1 LLQGDELVKPGAV
14 RALRCQ
20 LRRANPFYADTPA
33 PASQL
38 APKQLQVRIAIARVL
53 QTASDCCFK
62 CKHVFY
68 QKLLQRTS
76 SVHYNGCRHAPAC

>member
-1 LLQGDELVKPGAV
+1 MNQNVRIVLLTAARVSMYCCLLQGDELAKPGAV

-38 APKQLQVRIAIARVL
+38 APKPLQVGSLWVQPSVVRGACL
-53 QTASDCCFK
+53 YQNASK
-62 CKHVFY
+62 
-68 QKLLQRTS
+68 R
-76 SVHYNGCRHAPAC
+76 

>member
-1 LLQGDELVKPGAV
+1 MCTFVHQGSSRHQATLRTPAYLLLQYIFMLLQGDELVKPGAV

-38 APKQLQVRIAIARVL
+38 APKQLQVR
-53 QTASDCCFK
+53 ASACFSA
-62 CKHVFY
+62 
-68 QKLLQRTS
+68 L
-76 SVHYNGCRHAPAC
+76 